1 MDPKNVVSPRSRWD
15 LARVLYDEGDGSY
28 AVALGYWDD
37 EPAVGMRWNGNSRDI
52 GFPLS
57 SSYPTW
63 FILPLDLKD
72 AILETLPLSEADRRF
87 ARLFM
92 RGVEL
97 ARAAE

>member
-37 EPAVGMRWNGNSRDI
+37 EPAVGMRWNGQSEGN
-52 GFPLS
+52 GFPQS
-57 SSYPTW
+57 SGYATW
-63 FILPLDLKD
+63 FILPPDLKD
-72 AILETLPLSEADRRF
+72 TILETLPLNAADRRF

-97 ARAAE
+97 AKAAE